1 MTGTS
6 SGSGDEGGSVDRR
19 WFEEALR
26 SQGFV
31 VRPPDAEIQ
40 PVVADAATD
49 EPGPQTPGAP
59 VPTPDSDERPP
70 VPSALLARIATR
82 GQGPAAIASPEPDAS
97 TPPWEIAVPA
107 VVAPWSPMPEPRQV
121 EPVDVEP
128 LPAVPVAAVPIAA
141 VPIAAV
147 PIAAVPV
154 AAVPIAAVPVAAE
167 PVGTE
172 PRPAAAAPQ
181 EPTSLLVEAP
191 TETAGAGARMTA
203 EDTAARLESADAAAP
218 TDAAPTSIETTP
230 AATGSGRSAGPD
242 ADEGG
247 LWALVGAAEPAAV
260 GTSPRSEALR
270 LVLTILVAI
279 VILVIVVGS
288 LVLASQLL

>member
-141 VPIAAV
+141 VP
-147 PIAAVPV
+147 
-154 AAVPIAAVPVAAE
+154 VAAE
-167 PVGTE
+167 PVDTE

-203 EDTAARLESADAAAP
+203 EDTAARLESVDAAAP

>member
-1 MTGTS
+1 MS
-6 SGSGDEGGSVDRR
+6 SHSQPCRSLPCRS
-19 WFEEALR
+19 LR
-26 SQGFV
+26 
-31 VRPPDAEIQ
+31 A
-40 PVVADAATD
+40 
-49 EPGPQTPGAP
+49 
-59 VPTPDSDERPP
+59 
-70 VPSALLARIATR
+70 
-82 GQGPAAIASPEPDAS
+82 
-97 TPPWEIAVPA
+97 
-107 VVAPWSPMPEPRQV
+107 
-121 EPVDVEP
+121 
-128 LPAVPVAAVPIAA
+128 
-141 VPIAAV
+141 IAAV

-154 AAVPIAAVPVAAE
+154 AAVEIAASGRCPTVVRATPS
-167 PVGTE
+167 P
-172 PRPAAAAPQ
+172 AAPQ

>member
-128 LPAVPVAAVPIAA
+128 LPAVPVAAVP
-141 VPIAAV
+141 VD
-147 PIAAVPV
+147 
-154 AAVPIAAVPVAAE
+154 
-167 PVGTE
+167 TE

-203 EDTAARLESADAAAP
+203 EDTAARLESVDAAAP